1 MSTYLDFEKPIES
14 LDARILELRS
24 LNKDAPSERLMEEI
38 SNVEKDINNTYQK
51 IFSNITPWQRTLIAR
66 HPDRPKTKHYIENLI
81 EDFFPL
87 SGDRSFSD
95 DKAIIGGFGK
105 FRGKSVLILGH
116 EKGHDTSSRIEHNF
130 GMPRPEGYRKAQRL
144 MKLAEQFDVPVISFV
159 DTPGAYP
166 GVGAEQRGQAEAI
179 AKSTECCLSLGVP
192 IVAVIIGEGGSGGAV
207 AIGTGNNVLM
217 LENYIYSVISPE
229 ACSSILWKDTSKK
242 IETAAALKL
251 TANDMIKVDVVDKII
266 PEPLGG
272 AHRHQL
278 KVIEDTGDSIEECLN
293 ILSNQHGNDLKHA
306 RQERYLQIGRSGL
319 FSEKLSTANSV
330 LDHKYG
336 IIKDKK
342 FFNKN
347 VLFQSV
353 LLGVFVLIS
362 ILTWIF
368 FTS

>member
-1 MSTYLDFEKPIES
+1 MNTYLDFEKPIES
-14 LDARILELRS
+14 LDARIFELKS
-24 LNKDAPSERLMEEI
+24 LNEETPSESLLEEI

-217 LENYIYSVISPE
+217 LENSIYSVISPE
-229 ACSSILWKDTSKK
+229 GCASILWRDPSKSLQ
-242 IETAAALKL
+242 AAEAMKL
-251 TANDMIKVDVVDKII
+251 TAKDLHSLGII
-266 PEPLGG
+266 DEIINEPIGG
-272 AHRHQL
+272 AHRDPNLIAEDIKSTLIENL
-278 KVIEDTGDSIEECLN
+278 KFFQGMSKNEIYDHRKN
-293 ILSNQHGNDLKHA
+293 
-306 RQERYLQIGRSGL
+306 RFLQIGRDKGFSKSSQTDSGL
-319 FSEKLSTANSV
+319 GYIEP
-330 LDHKYG
+330 KYAK
-336 IIKDKK
+336 IVKNL
-342 FFNKN
+342 NKN
-347 VLFQSV
+347 KFIYA
-353 LLGVFVLIS
+353 GVIAVAITAIILI
-362 ILTWIF
+362 I
-368 FTS
+368 

>member
-1 MSTYLDFEKPIES
+1 MNTYLEFEKPIES
-14 LDARILELRS
+14 LDSRILELRA
-24 LNKDAPSERLMEEI
+24 LNEDAPSESLMQEI
-38 SNVEKDINNTYQK
+38 SNIENEINNTYQN

-81 EDFFPL
+81 EDFFLL
-87 SGDRSFSD
+87 SGDRLFSD

-116 EKGHDTSSRIEHNF
+116 EKGYDTSSRIEHNF

-144 MKLAEQFDVPVISFV
+144 MKLAEQFDLPVISFV

-217 LENYIYSVISPE
+217 LENSIYSVISPE

-251 TANDMIKVDVVDKII
+251 TANDMLKIDVVDRII
-266 PEPLGG
+266 SEPIGG
-272 AHRHQL
+272 AHRHHS
-278 KVIEDTGDSIEECLN
+278 KVIEDTGDAIEKCLN

-319 FSEKLSTANSV
+319 FSEKLSAANSV
-330 LDHKYG
+330 LDQKYG
-336 IIKDKK
+336 IIKDRQI
-342 FFNKN
+342 FNKGT
-347 VLFQSV
+347 LFQLL
-353 LLGVFVLIS
+353 LLGIFILMS
-362 ILTWIF
+362 ILVWIYF
-368 FTS
+368 SS